1 MRRTLLLA
9 LLAALAV
16 PASALAVQAAPGDG
30 TLSVRE
36 GDGTV
41 QLELRGSI
49 LGRIGSGTLWI
60 DDPKAGHCDGPL
72 VWGAEAETARL
83 EVAKGDVLLRCVY
96 TGTNIRFRLVGG
108 DHDIT
113 IVRGRDVAISAVGR
127 GLAFLKGRGGIT
139 GLPDGTYSIDGRDYL
154 SLPDVGKEFEIGTP
168 FGPLPVGGE

>member
-1 MRRTLLLA
+1 MRRTLLVT

-30 TLSVRE
+30 TLSVRD

-72 VWGAEAETARL
+72 VWGAEGETAKL
-83 EVAKGDVLLRCVY
+83 DVAKGEVQLRCVY

-113 IVRGRDVAISAVGR
+113 IVKGRDAAISAVGR
-127 GLAFLKGRGGIT
+127 GRAFLKGRGAIT
-139 GLPDGTYSIDGRDYL
+139 DLPDGTYSIDGRDYL
-154 SLPDVGKEFEIGTP
+154 SLPDAGKEFEIGTP
-168 FGPLPVGGE
+168 LGSPAVGG